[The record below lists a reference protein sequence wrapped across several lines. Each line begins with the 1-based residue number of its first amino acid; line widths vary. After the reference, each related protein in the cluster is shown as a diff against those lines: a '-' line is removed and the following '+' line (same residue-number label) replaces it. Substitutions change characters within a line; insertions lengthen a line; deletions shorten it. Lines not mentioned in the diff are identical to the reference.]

1 MAKRSFSQMDAGGEW
16 DEFFE
21 RMGSRLIGSLVL
33 VSGDRTLAEE
43 CAQEAFAR
51 AFERWD
57 RVRTFESPDAWVY
70 RTAVNLARSSIRRA
84 AMERRNQHRLI
95 TPAPLPDSA
104 TAIAVRDAVGHL
116 PPRQRAVIVARFYLG
131 LDVAQTAR
139 FGIELTEQ
147 NAELGRNECPG
158 ASSCFRDSG
167 LGLRELVV
175 GKIADGPRI

>member
-1 MAKRSFSQMDAGGEW
+1 MAKRSFSHIGAGGEW

-21 RMGSRLIGSLVL
+21 RVGSRLIGSLVL
-33 VSGDRTLAEE
+33 FSGDRSLAEE

-70 RTAVNLARSSIRRA
+70 RTALNLARSSIRRT
-84 AMERRNQHRLI
+84 AMERQNQHRLI

-104 TAIAVRDAVGHL
+104 TAIAVRDAVGRL
-116 PPRQRAVIVARFYLG
+116 PARHRAVIVARFYLG

-139 FGIELTEQ
+139 ALGCREGTVKAHTFKALRRLRTEGLIDDEEGDR
-147 NAELGRNECPG
+147 AK
-158 ASSCFRDSG
+158 SS
-167 LGLRELVV
+167 
-175 GKIADGPRI
+175 